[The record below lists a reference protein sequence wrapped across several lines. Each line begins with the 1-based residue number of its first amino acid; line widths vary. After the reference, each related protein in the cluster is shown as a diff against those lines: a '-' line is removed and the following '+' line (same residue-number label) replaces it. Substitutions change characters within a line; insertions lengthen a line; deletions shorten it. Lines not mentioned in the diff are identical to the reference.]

1 MYFPISNAAVVEDA
15 PLVDRQGR
23 VITKLRVSVTDRCN
37 FRCTYCVPGSPVDFI
52 PENELLSFQEITRLV
67 SIFSRMGIRQVR
79 LTGGEPLMRDNIEE
93 LVRMVSGVESIEDVA
108 MTTNAFFLKE
118 RAHALKAAGLK
129 RINVGLNT
137 LNRRK
142 FLSISRYDGLDQVL
156 EGLDAAACVG
166 FESIKINAVLVRDFS
181 EDEILPLIDWG
192 RERDFEIRF
201 IERMP
206 LNFREQ
212 REREKA
218 LSGAEALEIIRRK
231 HRLIPIRKPACQ
243 DPATLFRFADGS
255 DRMGIIAP
263 LSEPFC
269 STCSR
274 IRLTSDGKLLS
285 CLFAREE
292 ANLGEK
298 LRTGAA
304 DKDLVE
310 SIRQNIRN
318 KAPGHKLNHPGL
330 ERCHRPMRRIGG

>member
-1 MYFPISNAAVVEDA
+1 MYFPKSNAAAVEDA
-15 PLVDRQGR
+15 PLVDQQGR

-37 FRCTYCVPGSPVDFI
+37 FRCAYCVPGIPVDFI

-93 LVRMVSGVESIEDVA
+93 LVRMVSSVESIEDVA
-108 MTTNAFFLKE
+108 MTTNAFFLKKS
-118 RAHALKAAGLK
+118 AHALKAAGLK

-137 LNRRK
+137 LNHRK
-142 FLSISRYDGLDQVL
+142 FLSISRYNGLNQVL
-156 EGLDAAACVG
+156 EGLDVAACAG
-166 FESIKINAVLVRDFS
+166 FESIKINVVLVRNFS

-201 IERMP
+201 IELMP
-206 LNFREQ
+206 LNFRKQ
-212 REREKA
+212 RERKKVF
-218 LSGAEALEIIRRK
+218 SGSEALEIIRQK
-231 HRLIPIRKPACQ
+231 HRLIPIKKPACQ
-243 DPATLFRFADGS
+243 DPATLFRFADGH
-255 DRMGIIAP
+255 DKVGIIAP
-263 LSEPFC
+263 LSKPFC

-292 ANLGEK
+292 ANLGGK
-298 LRTGAA
+298 IRTGAT
-304 DKDLVE
+304 DKDLVG
-310 SIRQNIRN
+310 SILQNVWN

-330 ERCHRPMRRIGG
+330 ERCYRPMLRIGG